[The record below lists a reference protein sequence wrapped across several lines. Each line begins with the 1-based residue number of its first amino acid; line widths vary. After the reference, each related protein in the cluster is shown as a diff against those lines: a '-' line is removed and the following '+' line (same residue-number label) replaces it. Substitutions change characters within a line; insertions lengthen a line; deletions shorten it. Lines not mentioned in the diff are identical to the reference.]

1 MNQHADTAISGGTW
15 MATLSSLAGVVTL
28 DRVYMITAVAGLVIA
43 IFGYLDKRR
52 TEKLKRQQI
61 EEERRKVEEDRQN
74 ERVRLDLDRERAQ
87 AVIDYLKGSND
98 TPAVQKSPEVIQG
111 INRVLDAAKE

>member
-43 IFGYLDKRR
+43 IFGYLDKKR
-52 TEKLKRQQI
+52 TEKLKRQDI
-61 EEERRKVEEDRQN
+61 EEDMRIKRA
-74 ERVRLDLDRERAQ
+74 RLEMDRERNQ
-87 AVIDYLKGSND
+87 AAIDALKNRTD
-98 TPAVQKSPEVIQG
+98 TPAIQKYPDVAEGV
-111 INRVLDAAKE
+111 NDVLQKHKEGE

>member
-1 MNQHADTAISGGTW
+1 MIRMNQHADTAINGGTW

-52 TEKLKRQQI
+52 TEKLKRQEI
-61 EEERRKVEEDRQN
+61 EESMRSER
-74 ERVRLDLDRERAQ
+74 ERLELDRVRAQ
-87 AVIDYLKGSND
+87 AVLDYLQGEKDS
-98 TPAVQKSPEVIQG
+98 PAVQKSPEVIQG
-111 INRVLDAAKE
+111 INKVLDAAKE

>member
-1 MNQHADTAISGGTW
+1 MIRMNQHADTAISGGTW

-52 TEKLKRQQI
+52 TEKLKRQEI
-61 EEERRKVEEDRQN
+61 EESMRSER
-74 ERVRLDLDRERAQ
+74 ERLELDRVRAQ
-87 AVIDYLKGSND
+87 AVLDYLKGSVN

-111 INRVLDAAKE
+111 INKVLDAAKE